1 MIDILIINY
10 KSTDYLLKCLKS
22 VYDSIRDI
30 PVRVFVQDN
39 DSRNGVDRVSI
50 AFPKVN
56 LTKNII
62 NMGFSKAVNR
72 AIKQGTAPYVL
83 ILNPDTIIKD
93 GFFESI
99 LQYIENNP
107 DIGIVGPKVLNTDGS
122 LQGSA
127 RAFLKPWMAF
137 FGRNSLLTKW
147 FPNNR
152 ISRRCILSTG
162 SDGVNPMSADWVS
175 GACMLVRRKAI
186 DDVGLLD
193 EQFFM
198 YWEDADWCK
207 RMWENGWKVV
217 YFPKASIVH
226 HVGCSSGMRPLRS
239 IIEFHKSSYKIMSK
253 YKITPFYITNSFIII
268 CLFLRACIMILGNR
282 MGLLSAKLLSFLKSN
297 GNIIRAIINSK

>member
-1 MIDILIINY
+1 LIDIVIVNY
-10 KSTDYLLKCLKS
+10 KSTHYLLKSLKS

-30 PVRVFVQDN
+30 PVRVFVYDN
-39 DSRNGVDRVSI
+39 DSRNGVDRVST
-50 AFPKVN
+50 AFPRVI
-56 LTKNII
+56 LTKNLLNI
-62 NMGFSKAVNR
+62 GFGRAVNKC
-72 AIKQGTAPYVL
+72 IKQGTAPYVL

-93 GFFESI
+93 GFFGSI

-152 ISRRCILSTG
+152 ISRKSILSTK
-162 SDGVNPMSADWVS
+162 SDGRTPMFVDWLS
-175 GACMLVRRKAI
+175 GACMLIRRKAI
-186 DDVGLLD
+186 DDVGLFD

-198 YWEDADWCK
+198 YWEDVDLCK
-207 RMWENGWKVV
+207 RMWDYGWKVA

-226 HVGCSSGMRPLRS
+226 HVGGSSQNRPLQS
-239 IIEFHKSSYKIMSK
+239 IIEFHRSSYKIISK

-268 CLFLRACIMILGNR
+268 CLSLRACIMILVNR
-282 MGLLSAKLLSFLKSN
+282 MGLLSGKLLSFLKSN
-297 GNIIRAIINSK
+297 GSIIRSIINSK